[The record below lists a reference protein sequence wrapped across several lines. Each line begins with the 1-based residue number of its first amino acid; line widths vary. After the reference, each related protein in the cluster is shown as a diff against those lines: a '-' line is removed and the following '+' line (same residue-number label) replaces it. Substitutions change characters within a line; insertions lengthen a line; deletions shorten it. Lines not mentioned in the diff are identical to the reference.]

1 MPEPTLDAAID
12 LALERLQ
19 QAGGDPRGLPAPLR
33 TVALVASAQGV
44 IDNGG
49 LRYFLE
55 NDWPGQPPYGLFVE
69 AYRAIGATAEAQA
82 IGAACEAVGREQP
95 ERQREARLAFL
106 AQAGSA
112 ERLAAW
118 EASMVSD
125 VWALLG
131 EYVQHHQAAFSGE
144 LEQEDRP

>member
-1 MPEPTLDAAID
+1 MPEPNLDAAID

-19 QAGGDPRGLPAPLR
+19 QAGGDPRGLSAPMR
-33 TVALVASAQGV
+33 TVALIASAQGV

-49 LRYFLE
+49 LRFFLE

-69 AYRAIGATAEAQA
+69 AFRTIGATAEAQA
-82 IGAACEAVGREQP
+82 IGAACEAVDREQP

-106 AQAGSA
+106 AEAGSA
-112 ERLAAW
+112 ERFAAW

-125 VWALLG
+125 VWALLAR
-131 EYVQHHQAAFSGE
+131 YVQEHPLAFSDE
-144 LEQEDRP
+144 LEEGRP